1 MKKIIA
7 TVILL
12 ALILAAFTT
21 VLSPPGVRAQGQTS
35 GQTSEAKVLSY
46 SWYISPANTVLAL
59 EAGDI
64 VAVGEVQNVGSNV
77 IASVTLS
84 GIAYNSTGQIQ
95 NTADFPA
102 FGTNLLPGQISPFYL
117 DFAPFTSVTKDDT
130 YVSNVT
136 SVTVSVAVVSNTNVT
151 QYSGLATSGVTSSD
165 SSGTFTVSGNV
176 QNTGDETIGNV
187 WVLATFYNATGWVLG
202 VNETSYLDP
211 SGSLGSGDSVQF
223 VATPV
228 DDPAELV
235 NGEIA
240 NYSLLIQSAPFVPSS
255 TPTPPPSGTPSPLSA
270 SPTASPTKSSA
281 SVSSGLIYEIAVP
294 VVVVVVV
301 LVALLLLRM
310 RHKNAQLKLSPP
322 PPPPPPPP
330 AP

>member
-1 MKKIIA
+1 MKKIITA
-7 TVILL
+7 VILV

-21 VLSPPGVRAQGQTS
+21 VLSVPRVRAQ

-46 SWYISPANTVLAL
+46 SWYISPPNTVLAL

-77 IASVTLS
+77 ITSVTLS

-136 SVTVSVAVVSNTNVT
+136 SVTVSVAVVSNTNET
-151 QYSGLATSGVTSSD
+151 QYSGLATSDVTSSN

-211 SGSLGSGDSVQF
+211 SGSLAPGDSVQF

-228 DDPAELV
+228 DDPAELI

-255 TPTPPPSGTPSPLSA
+255 TPTPPPSGTPPPSST
-270 SPTASPTKSSA
+270 SPTASPSKSSA
-281 SVSSGLIYEIAVP
+281 PVSSGLIYEIAVP
-294 VVVVVVV
+294 VVVVV

-310 RHKNAQLKLSPP
+310 RHKNAQLKL

>member
-1 MKKIIA
+1 MKKIIT

-46 SWYISPANTVLAL
+46 SWYIAPENTVLAL

-176 QNTGDETIGNV
+176 QNNGTETVGNV
-187 WVLATFYNATGWVLG
+187 WVPATFYNSSGTVVGL
-202 VNETSYLDP
+202 NETAYLDP
-211 SGSLGSGDSVQF
+211 SGSLVPGDSVAF
-223 VATPV
+223 IATPA
-228 DDPAELV
+228 DSPAELS
-235 NGEIA
+235 NGEVNITS
-240 NYSLLIQSAPFVPSS
+240 YSLLIQSSPLVGSPS
-255 TPTPPPSGTPSPLSA
+255 PTPSTSATSSPPPT
-270 SPTASPTKSSA
+270 SPTASSTKSPA
-281 SVSSGLIYEIAVP
+281 PVSSGLIYEVAVVAI
-294 VVVVVVV
+294 VVVVAV
-301 LVALLLLRM
+301 LAAMLLLRK
-310 RHKNAQLKLSPP
+310 RHKNAQFEPPTPP
-322 PPPPPPPP
+322 PPP
-330 AP
+330 